1 MKGEGRFPPAHGLRD
16 TRNACVGTMAGFRR
30 GDLRVDWRRFFL
42 EDARLNEQGSSGD
55 AKRESARVPLRTSSA
70 RLLPLLLAVCI
81 GVAAGIGGYTFR
93 YAEGLSYFK
102 KDPKACVNCHIMR
115 PQYDAWQKS
124 SHHQVAVCIDCHLP
138 ESFIPK
144 YLAKAENG
152 WRHGEKFTTQNF
164 VEPIVVQAKG
174 RAILQENCMRC
185 HGELAHQIAP
195 GATAEEQLPCIHC
208 HWGVGHGEKAGL
220 GGPLTS
226 AERAALKSNQ

>member
-1 MKGEGRFPPAHGLRD
+1 MTLPRLTEKARSKGESRD
-16 TRNACVGTMAGFRR
+16 AAVAPLATRT
-30 GDLRVDWRRFFL
+30 
-42 EDARLNEQGSSGD
+42 
-55 AKRESARVPLRTSSA
+55 ARV
-70 RLLPLLLAVCI
+70 LPLALAVGL
-81 GVAAGIGGYTFR
+81 GVAAGVGGYTFR

-102 KDPKACVNCHIMR
+102 TDPKACVNCHIMQ

-138 ESFIPK
+138 HDFIPK

-152 WRHGEKFTTQNF
+152 WRHGEKFTTQLF

-174 RAILQENCMRC
+174 RAILQDNCMRC
-185 HGELAHQIAP
+185 HADVAHQIAGGP
-195 GATAEEQLPCIHC
+195 GAHEQLACVHC

-226 AERAALKSNQ
+226 RERAQH

>member
-1 MKGEGRFPPAHGLRD
+1 MAAKHSNGADAAAKAPLS
-16 TRNACVGTMAGFRR
+16 TR
-30 GDLRVDWRRFFL
+30 
-42 EDARLNEQGSSGD
+42 
-55 AKRESARVPLRTSSA
+55 SARV
-70 RLLPLLLAVCI
+70 LPLLLAVCL

-102 KDPKACVNCHIMR
+102 REPKACVNCHIMQ

-124 SHHQVAVCIDCHLP
+124 SHHGVAVCIDCHLP

-152 WRHGEKFTTQNF
+152 WRHGEKFTTQRF

-174 RAILQENCMRC
+174 RAILQENCLRC
-185 HGELAHQIAP
+185 HGELAHQIA
-195 GATAEEQLPCIHC
+195 GVQTADAQLPCTHC
-208 HWGVGHGEKAGL
+208 HFGVGHGEKAGL

-226 AERAALKSNQ
+226 AERAQH